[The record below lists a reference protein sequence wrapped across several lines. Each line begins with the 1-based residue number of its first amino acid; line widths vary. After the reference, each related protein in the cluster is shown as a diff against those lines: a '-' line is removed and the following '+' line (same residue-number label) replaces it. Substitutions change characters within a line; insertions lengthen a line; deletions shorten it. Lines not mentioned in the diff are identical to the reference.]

1 MANKGGNM
9 NQCQD
14 VLHLKEIQSVINET
28 HQGDRDKEI
37 LDSWRRCVTVH
48 ALNPIEQRSAYILPE
63 ENLREHVEEAEDLM
77 RTARFGL
84 ETLYQEIVGDNYV
97 VLLTNSQGVTLD
109 YLCDPDKKND
119 FQKVGLY
126 LGAEWTE
133 EKVGTNGIG
142 ACIYTG
148 KPITVHKTD
157 HFHASHISLTC
168 TAAPIYDPLGN
179 LTAVLDVSALQAPIA
194 KHSQSF
200 AQQLVSIWASR
211 IEMAALINNYKSEW
225 LVTFSKS
232 SVFLEIA
239 PDYAISLN
247 SSGRISG
254 MTSKAMALLNPKR
267 EGRHGNE
274 ILNDLLTDYFEVVME
289 ELPMMNRNTPVNK
302 RLVRLHNGETYF
314 ISVTQTKQPVRNTL
328 GDMPYRAYGVLH
340 GGDKQMENIA
350 RKLDKLVEAEVN
362 ILLQGETGTGKE
374 FLAKYIHGMRR
385 VPGPFIAINC
395 AAIPENLIE
404 SELFGYENGAFTGAQ
419 AKGKIGLIEQANGGI
434 LFLDEI
440 GDMPLNLQARLLRVL
455 AEKEV
460 MRIGSSKTKHIDIR
474 VICASHRNLKNLVEG
489 GEFREDLYYRVAG
502 ITFTMPSLRD
512 REDLKWLINRIL
524 AKKHKGQKESVTTI
538 SEEAEQALI
547 LYEWPGNI
555 RQLENILELAKILGE
570 GQIDLGDLPE
580 EIQSGSSSDPGTSKT
595 SGMTTELYSE
605 TISLYELLEEMNW
618 NISAVSKR
626 MGCDRKTIYRHMKKA
641 GISAKRLSQQWTET
655 FG

>member
-1 MANKGGNM
+1 M
-9 NQCQD
+9 NQSQD
-14 VLHLKEIQSVINET
+14 VLHVEEIQSVINET
-28 HQGDRDKEI
+28 HQGDRDQEI
-37 LDSWRRCVTVH
+37 IDSWRRCIQVH
-48 ALNPIEQRSAYILPE
+48 ELNPFERRSAYILPE
-63 ENLREHVEEAEDLM
+63 ENLREHVDEAEDLL

-84 ETLYQEIVGDNYV
+84 ETLYQEIVGYNYV

-109 YLCDPDKKND
+109 YLCDPDKESAFRKA
-119 FQKVGLY
+119 GLY
-126 LGAEWTE
+126 LGAEWLE

-148 KPITVHKTD
+148 RPITVHKTD

-168 TAAPIYDPLGN
+168 TAAPIYDPFGN
-179 LTAVLDVSALQAPIA
+179 LAAVLDVSALQAPRS
-194 KHSQSF
+194 KNSQSF

-247 SSGRISG
+247 SSGRING
-254 MTSKAMALLNPKR
+254 MTSKALALLNPKK
-267 EGRHGNE
+267 GIHQGNE
-274 ILNDLLTDYFEVVME
+274 VLNELLSDYFELRME
-289 ELPMMNRNTPVNK
+289 ELPLMNRNTPVHK
-302 RLVRLHNGETYF
+302 RLVRMHNGETYF
-314 ISVTQTKQPVRNTL
+314 ISATQTRQPVRNTL
-328 GDMPYRAYGVLH
+328 GDTPYKAYGVLH
-340 GGDKQMENIA
+340 GGDKKMESIA
-350 RKLDKLVEAEVN
+350 HKLDKLVEAEVN

-404 SELFGYENGAFTGAQ
+404 SELFGYENGAFTGAR

-455 AEKEV
+455 AEKEL
-460 MRIGSSKTKHIDIR
+460 MRIGSSKTKHIHIR
-474 VICASHRNLKNLVEG
+474 VICASHRNLRELVEA

-502 ITFTMPSLRD
+502 ITFTMPALRE

-524 AKKHKGQKESVTTI
+524 AKQHKGQKESVTTI
-538 SEEAEQALI
+538 SREAEEVLLQ
-547 LYEWPGNI
+547 YGWPGNI
-555 RQLENILELAKILGE
+555 RQLENILELAKLLGE
-570 GQIDLGDLPE
+570 GHINLSDLPE
-580 EIQSGSSSDPGTSKT
+580 EIQFGGKSKSDPSITFKT
-595 SGMTTELYSE
+595 SAEQDPES
-605 TISLYELLEEMNW
+605 ISLYDLLEEMNW

-641 GISAKRLSQQWTET
+641 GISVKRLSHQWTENMN
-655 FG
+655 